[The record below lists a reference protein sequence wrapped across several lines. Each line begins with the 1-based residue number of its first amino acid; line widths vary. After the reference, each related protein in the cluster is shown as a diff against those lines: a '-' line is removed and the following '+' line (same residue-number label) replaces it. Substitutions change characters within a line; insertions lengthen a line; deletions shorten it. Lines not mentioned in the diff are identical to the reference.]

1 MQEPIKVD
9 PSAIESHLKQ
19 LTAAAKALNELSD
32 TLTTQVGQ
40 IEAIV
45 NALNLGVRAS
55 VQVETLSLSED
66 HFCRS
71 WLQLG
76 YGKSGNKWGFIVEEL
91 FQDLNNPDG
100 DDYDCWPFKEAPREF
115 RIKAV
120 DKIPELL
127 EALVKKS
134 AEVASDITK
143 RVEYAKDIASNLYKL
158 ALDGP
163 KK

>member
-1 MQEPIKVD
+1 MHEPIKVD

-19 LTAAAKALNELSD
+19 LTAAAKTLNELSD

-40 IEAIV
+40 IETIV

-66 HFCRS
+66 RMCRQ

-91 FQDLNNPDG
+91 FRDLNNPDR
-100 DDYDCWPFKEAPREF
+100 DDYDGWPFKEAPREF